1 MDGQS
6 GRERGDGQSGRERD
20 HSDPAAPA
28 GGSWSA
34 RTFSSLR
41 TRNFRLFF
49 VGQLVSNS
57 GNWLTMVALTLL
69 VLHRTNSGVAVGGL
83 AACQFGP
90 IFVLSAWAGLIADRM
105 NKRHLL
111 YVTQSAEMAQSFV
124 LALLA
129 FLPHVPL
136 VLFFVV
142 ALAGGVLLAFDNPAR
157 RSFVNEMVSVH
168 DVPNAVTLYSAM
180 VNLSRI
186 FGPTIAGALVVSVGY
201 GWCFT
206 VDAISYLVVLVALVM
221 MRERELRPIE
231 VAPKGKGQVR
241 SGIRY
246 VLHVPE
252 LRISYLVLVVVGVL
266 SYNFQVVFP
275 LFVEKGLHGSD
286 TDYTLLYAIF
296 SAGAVLG
303 TLVIARRSIV
313 RLRTILVGG
322 AVFGASLLL
331 LGVMPNI
338 YLAYVMA
345 AVVGAASIAYMT
357 STTAHAQLRA
367 EPQMVGRVLGLQT
380 VLMIGTTPLG
390 GPILGAISDAVGGR
404 TPVLI
409 GGVGAL
415 VACAGALLWG
425 KLSGS
430 PLSRVP
436 SPESG

>member
-1 MDGQS
+1 MRTEEEATS
-6 GRERGDGQSGRERD
+6 GGW
-20 HSDPAAPA
+20 A
-28 GGSWSA
+28 A

-69 VLHRTNSGVAVGGL
+69 VLHRTNSGVAVGAL

-90 IFVLSAWAGLIADRM
+90 IFLLSAWAGLIADRL
-105 NKRHLL
+105 NKRRLL
-111 YVTQSAEMAQSFV
+111 YVTQSGEMAQSFL

-129 FLPHVPL
+129 FLPGVPL
-136 VLFFVV
+136 AAFFAV

-157 RSFVNEMVSVH
+157 RSFVNEMVAVN

-180 VNLSRI
+180 VNLSRV

-206 VDAISYLVVLVALVM
+206 ADGFSYLVVIAALVM
-221 MRERELRPIE
+221 MRERDLRRIE
-231 VAPKGKGQVR
+231 AAPKGKGQVR

-246 VLHVPE
+246 VLRVPE
-252 LRISYLVLVVVGVL
+252 LRISYLVLLVVGVF

-286 TDYTLLYAIF
+286 TDYTLLYALF
-296 SAGAVLG
+296 SLGAVLG
-303 TLVIARRSIV
+303 TLVIARRSSV
-313 RLRTILVGG
+313 RLRTILGGG
-322 AVFGASLLL
+322 AVFGASLLV

-357 STTAHAQLRA
+357 ATTAHVQLRA

-380 VLMIGTTPLG
+380 VLMIGTTPIG
-390 GPILGAISDAVGGR
+390 GPILGAISDAIGGR

-409 GGVGAL
+409 GGVAAIVVCSGAL
-415 VACAGALLWG
+415 VWA

-436 SPESG
+436 SPDSA